1 MQTKAWPKFI
11 QRLYPYACKH
21 TLKSEEIERRK
32 KILGDWEILKA
43 RKVPDKEIA
52 SITGISRS
60 TYYRLKKSL
69 DKYGIR
75 GLESKSKR
83 PKRFRQS
90 KIPKETIKKVLEIRR
105 QNPTYGKEKIA
116 VILKRDF
123 SISLSVSSVGR
134 LLKGFVQKGLVIPSR
149 ARIKRRRKR
158 GFDQYAKRWKYGSK
172 AKEPGQLVQID
183 HMVVNKNQLH
193 FKHFQAWDPFTKT
206 VVADVYSNATSIS
219 AKKFLDKVLRT
230 LPFKVQSIQVDGGS
244 EFMSEFEQSCAD
256 NNIELFVLPP
266 NRPQYNGGV
275 ERTNRTLREDFYDDH
290 RVLADSIGAMR
301 IDLYRAISKHN
312 SYRPHNALG
321 GLTPMEYTN
330 EYLMRQESH
339 ML

>member
-1 MQTKAWPKFI
+1 MQIKGWPTFI
-11 QRLYPYACKH
+11 QKFYPYACKH
-21 TLKSEEIERRK
+21 TLKYEAINKRK

-52 SITGISRS
+52 KITGISRS

-69 DKYGIR
+69 DRHGLR

-90 KIPKETIKKVLEIRR
+90 KIPKETANKILAIRR
-105 QNPTYGKEKIA
+105 KNPTYGKEKITI
-116 VILKRDF
+116 ILKRDF
-123 SISLSVSSVGR
+123 NIFLSVSSVGR
-134 LLKGFVQKGLVIPSR
+134 LLKRFIDKGLIIPSR

-158 GFDQYAKRWKYGSK
+158 SFDQYAKRWKYGSK
-172 AKEPGQLVQID
+172 AKEPGQLIQID

-193 FKHFQAWDPFTKT
+193 LKHFQAWDPCTKI

-219 AKKFLDKVLRT
+219 AKKFLDKALRE

-244 EFMSEFEQSCAD
+244 EFMSEFEQSCKD
-256 NNIELFVLPP
+256 NKIELFVLPP
-266 NRPQYNGGV
+266 SRPQYNGGV

-301 IDLYRAISKHN
+301 IELCKAISKHN

-330 EYLMRQESH
+330 KYLMRQESH